1 LSKQKKV
8 SRQVESQ
15 TEKQWHTRCE
25 ALLLRYK
32 QHADYMPDICFY
44 SNCVMPRFI
53 LNVWLAAQYNSSS
66 RSVAAS
72 IDLGGKID
80 TTF

>member
-32 QHADYMPDICFY
+32 QHADYMQTY
-44 SNCVMPRFI
+44 VFI
-53 LNVWLAAQYNSSS
+53 RTASCHDSYWTFDLRHNTIAPADLLLP
-66 RSVAAS
+66 AS
-72 IDLGGKID
+72 ILVVK
-80 TTF
+80 